1 VRNKEGTV
9 PTNSQ
14 TTELESSNVDEVIRD
29 ILRTHARLHVDV
41 EALRDKDDLFRAGMT
56 SLANVSV
63 MLAVEDA
70 FEVEFSEPM
79 LRRSTFQSVSAIAGA
94 VRELLSEKE
103 SA

>member
-1 VRNKEGTV
+1 M
-9 PTNSQ
+9 PTNSEP
-14 TTELESSNVDEVIRD
+14 THLGSSTVDEVIRE

-70 FEVEFSEPM
+70 FDVEFSEPM
-79 LRRSTFQSVSAIAGA
+79 LRRSTFQSVSAIAAA
-94 VRELLSEKE
+94 VRELLSERE
-103 SA
+103 PA